1 MRNTRPGA
9 VPIVELQSRQMKTKF
24 GMKPRPFFQ
33 VMGWRVKSDEAT
45 KLIADSTDKEGEA
58 TTAKLSIPS
67 TTRFLTDLNLTG

>member
-24 GMKPRPFFQ
+24 GMNPRPFFQ

-45 KLIADSTDKEGEA
+45 KLIADSTDKEGEGDDSK
-58 TTAKLSIPS
+58 TIHPFDDEIPY
-67 TTRFLTDLNLTG
+67 

>member
-33 VMGWRVKSDEAT
+33 DMGWRVKSEDAT
-45 KLIADSTDKEGEA
+45 KLIADNADKSEDDDGK
-58 TTAKLSIPS
+58 TIHPFDDDIPY
-67 TTRFLTDLNLTG
+67 